1 MSTHPNFDK
10 ICVAVLFLTLVLTVL
25 FMNGERFGI
34 EVIIDEDA
42 ENHSGSVYFTT
53 NDLNGNWD
61 SSSATVIA
69 LSGESARISGNG
81 AYFYDRNL
89 VISNAGKYVL
99 SGHLDGG
106 SIIVDA
112 YRSSK
117 VWLLLDGVEI
127 SNDSDSCFRIEQAEK
142 VFVTLAEGSENR
154 LTSGAS
160 WSAEALDG
168 KRGGTIF
175 ARDDLTINGSGNLTI
190 SNGYKHGIDAND
202 DVVLA
207 GGSITVSAAGDAV
220 HVKESL
226 RIRETTLTAESE
238 DDCLVVK
245 NMDGYLYIESGILN
259 LTAEDDAVHTT
270 GKAIVAGGELDISAG
285 DDALHSDA
293 EIVIEGGTVLAGEC
307 YEGMEAPIIRIAGG
321 ETTIYPKD
329 DGLNANG
336 GTDLFG
342 EPGFEHGGWIPEK
355 VSETQKGQ
363 QASDSSSENKP
374 LIAISGGSLTIV
386 NKAARDADG
395 VDSNGDILISGGTVR
410 VSIVDGG
417 TNNAF
422 DYGSENGG
430 VCEITGGSVIA
441 CGGSGMTEEI
451 SASSA
456 QCSVFCLL
464 NESVSAGTAVCLKDM
479 EGNILTEWEVPC
491 SFSSVVISCPEMT
504 LGETYLL
511 SFGENSKEITLEE
524 TAMLVGEA
532 QRMMF
537 GGMRWPP
544 GFGERPKPPG
554 EGEMSEMQPVAG
566 EIPEMPPFA
575 GEMTDWDNM
584 DPPPFAR
591 NNEQSEE
598 TAENMEEMP

>member
-1 MSTHPNFDK
+1 MSTHPYFDK
-10 ICVAVLFLTLVLTVL
+10 ICVVVLLLTLVLTVL
-25 FMNGERFGI
+25 FMNGERLGI

-53 NDLNGNWD
+53 NDLDGNWD

-81 AYFYDRNL
+81 AYFYDGDL

-99 SGHLDGG
+99 SGYLDNG

-112 YRSSK
+112 HRSSK

-127 SNDSDSCFRIEQAEK
+127 SNEGDACFRIEQAEK

-154 LTSGAS
+154 LTSGKS
-160 WSAEALDG
+160 WSAEALAG
-168 KRGGTIF
+168 KRGGAVF
-175 ARDDLTINGSGNLTI
+175 ARDDLTINGSGSLAI

-207 GGSITVSAAGDAV
+207 GGKISIIAAGDAV

-226 RIRETTLTAESE
+226 RIRETALTAESE
-238 DDCLVVK
+238 DDGLVVK
-245 NMDGYLYIESGILN
+245 NVDGYLYIESGILN
-259 LTAEDDAVHTT
+259 LTAEDDAVHAT
-270 GKAIVAGGELDISAG
+270 GKVTVAGGDLSISAG
-285 DDALHSDA
+285 DDAFHSD
-293 EIVIEGGTVLAGEC
+293 EEVIIEGGTVLLEEC
-307 YEGMEAPIIRIAGG
+307 YEGIEAPAIRIAGG

-336 GTDLFG
+336 GSDLFG
-342 EPGFEHGGWIPEK
+342 GFGFGHGGWKPGET
-355 VSETQKGQ
+355 SEAQKEQ
-363 QASDSSSENKP
+363 QASENSSENKP
-374 LIAISGGSLTIV
+374 LVSISGGSLTII

-395 VDSNGDILISGGTVR
+395 VDSNGDILISGGIVR
-410 VSIVDGG
+410 ISIVDGG
-417 TNNAF
+417 TNNAL
-422 DYGSENGG
+422 DYGSESGG

-464 NESVSAGTAVCLKDM
+464 NESVPAGTAVYLKDM
-479 EGNILTEWEVPC
+479 EGNILAEWEVPC

-511 SFGENSKEITLEE
+511 SFGENSEEITLEE
-524 TAMLVGEA
+524 TAMLVGKS
-532 QRMMF
+532 QGMMF
-537 GGMRWPP
+537 DGMRWPGGP
-544 GFGERPKPPG
+544 GFGGRPEPSA
-554 EGEMSEMQPVAG
+554 EGEN
-566 EIPEMPPFA
+566 PEMRPFA
-575 GEMTDWDNM
+575 GEMPDWDNM
-584 DPPPFAR
+584 GPPRFDR
-591 NNEQSEE
+591 RNEQNGEK
-598 TAENMEEMP
+598 TDNMEEAP